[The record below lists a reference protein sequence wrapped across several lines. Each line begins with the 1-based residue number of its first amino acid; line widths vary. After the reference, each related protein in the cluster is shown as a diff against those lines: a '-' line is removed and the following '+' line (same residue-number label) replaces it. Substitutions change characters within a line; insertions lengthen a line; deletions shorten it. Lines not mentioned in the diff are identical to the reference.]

1 MSNPTATSP
10 RVPLPS
16 LLLGFGPVALLP
28 ILAILSFVVPLW
40 EAWIPITAGQI
51 WGAAILLF
59 LAGVRRG
66 LSFFTDGGPRPI
78 QLVTMGWLF
87 LLGLAGL
94 LLPTASALLA
104 LIVGYGSVALLD
116 PRAARREEVPAHFA
130 TLRPPQML
138 IAMIGLAGLAW
149 RVVSTA

>member
-1 MSNPTATSP
+1 MTDPTATSP
-10 RVPLPS
+10 RVPMLS
-16 LLLGFGPVALLP
+16 ILLGFGPAVLLP
-28 ILAILSFVVPLW
+28 LLAILSFVVPPW

-66 LSFFTDGGPRPI
+66 LSFFTVGGPRTI
-78 QLVTMGWLF
+78 QIVTMAWLF

-94 LLPTASALLA
+94 LLPTAAALLA
-104 LIVGYGSVALLD
+104 LIVGFGSVALLD

-138 IAMIGLAGLAW
+138 VAMIGLAGLAW
-149 RVVSTA
+149 RVVSTG